1 MDIAKNNQCKMEFY
15 FTREKIETLLKKNPT
30 AKGIIISQEIKVRQT
45 ADKETINVVEIK
57 ATADNGGQKMRAMSV
72 QTLESVDGCP
82 SPPGC

>member
-1 MDIAKNNQCKMEFY
+1 MDITKNNQCKMEFY
-15 FTREKIETLLKKNPT
+15 FTREKIEILLKENPA

-45 ADKETINVVEIK
+45 ADKEIINVVEIK
-57 ATADNGGQKMRAMSV
+57 ATADNGGQKMRAMSI